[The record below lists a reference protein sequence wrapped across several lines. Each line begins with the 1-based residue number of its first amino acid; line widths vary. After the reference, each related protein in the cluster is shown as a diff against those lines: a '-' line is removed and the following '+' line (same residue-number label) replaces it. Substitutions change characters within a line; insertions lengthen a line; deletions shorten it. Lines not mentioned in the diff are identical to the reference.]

1 MSPLYYYYYYYYY
14 YFNFYYIVYVIQCVY
29 VYVYVYLLFPFC
41 FFCFLSFIYFSLFS
55 NLTESVKSILGRH
68 TKILVKYMVKI
79 ETKGDKTENRVLVFT
94 TFRIYLLIAKVPT
107 KIECHFH
114 YLDIQAVES
123 KRPSHFCIVTN
134 DRPYNFATTGDAG
147 NFSSNA
153 DVILTDLASAIKQ
166 IFPTV
171 PLKYIIRKIDIQPP
185 ERETIFSEEFRP
197 SDPRNVGPCGGFS
210 TQYAC
215 MCDFHGVPYREEVA
229 WDIDTI
235 YLSHDTRILNLRD
248 FDHLEPKDLMAIVSA
263 LEYNT
268 FFRGLKASHMRLS
281 NETLE
286 RVLHVLKRSMWLEEL
301 HLEALGLRS
310 DFLHKLAVSVI
321 TNNNP
326 AIRTIDLSHNLIED
340 KGAIHLAGPIAKVSK
355 GLCKL
360 ALAHCGLTS
369 KGVNQMSHSLSL
381 NQSISNSLTYL
392 DLSGNNLKDDITNLH
407 NFLAQPNVLEYLDL
421 SSTDITLENLF
432 GALLRGCATHLS
444 HLNVSHNSFSTKKG
458 KEIPP
463 SFKQFFTSTLSLKHL
478 NIAGCKLPMEALN
491 GNTLGPQGAHV
502 LESCI
507 HGVRVLQSLDISDN
521 NLDAELAP
529 VLTAISKNP
538 SIRTL
543 YMCRSLTGMKLK
555 HVPTVMDALV
565 NLIQKDDFP
574 LAELILSENK
584 LKNDIHDFIN
594 ALGSNQSLQ
603 KLDISGNYMG
613 DVGARLLAKALQINN
628 KLRFIYLDKNN
639 ITLQGYADIVYALEN
654 NYNMRAIPFPVFDIA
669 PHLKSHP
676 DKTDAIMRKM
686 QELLQR
692 NCNGLKRTP
701 GQGFRLQHG
710 FMLSSTHQLVDKL
723 VAETQDTISMAK
735 SSCDSTT
742 SSSAVQRL
750 IDDAE
755 NCKQL
760 MPKLQEAVRCETHPV
775 EVKLTRIASEL
786 SYTIQSYL
794 EETLETMIR
803 TAVEQ
808 CPKTLGSQMVVQDLR
823 KMLSERLLIPEDFLQ
838 NCLLN
843 NAGSEIMNRVS
854 EIEQSLAATISDRA
868 TDEVL
873 EALTRYRRGL
883 GIADSPSILLD
894 EPQTPDIVRSRSS
907 HDTDGI
913 VIRPGRGSILP
924 KLGLESPTATP
935 HMPTK
940 RRSMARKVR
949 PQSVVE
955 NLSLG
960 HIPDLLESPS
970 SHRSTS
976 QISRRDSSINGDNMN
991 SSRGALD
998 DGGGDECCDSITELP
1013 SASFQLQHLV
1023 KGRPKRAKTR
1033 APTRPL
1039 VTIEGGATKEI
1050 GEGLDQFFRPGS
1062 VTPTTL
1068 TPLVS
1073 PTSEECSSLSFA
1085 DSPTMSRNGNDHMTS
1100 EETTPILEE
1109 RKPIKLERSSPL
1121 LRGAAW
1127 ATRSRSTDNLEKYS
1141 PLVGRKSPLVKMRAE
1156 SGGANHIDGPE
1167 IPTAADRLLKTSSTR
1182 EDKLRSP
1189 SNDSIKSHT
1198 EGSSVIMKTGN
1209 GILRT
1214 PIVLQK
1220 PRPWS
1225 VVGSNEQ
1232 KTGVTNNSS
1241 CDYHGSEST
1250 KTTPEKL
1257 EEVEVLPFGQ
1267 NTGGSIVGITPG
1279 IAIAQGG
1286 TGGGSIVGITPGAA
1300 LGEKK
1305 SVRELAAG
1313 LNRMDLPLKP
1323 KVLPRSLLTSTSSLS
1338 KTSGNFSSS
1347 ISSSIATTSSS
1358 VSTAIT
1364 TSTHIVTAK
1373 SDNSMQTCTSQS
1385 HRSTKI
1391 TSTTGSTTISETV
1404 SETNR
1409 KSVFTELNGSQTVN
1423 TNETLNTG
1431 NSKIANTNGFINGE
1445 KRSSNDMITKSTG
1458 GFKRIA
1464 GKEISALFE
1473 ETLVEGLQRSCVQRT
1488 FRNNKYTKEDIVE
1501 IYK

>member
-1 MSPLYYYYYYYYY
+1 MLK
-14 YFNFYYIVYVIQCVY
+14 FIQNSKMY
-29 VYVYVYLLFPFC
+29 TLELMNHIGDYL
-41 FFCFLSFIYFSLFS
+41 S
-55 NLTESVKSILGRH
+55 NIIHLQVMDMTKGKDEESVKSILGRH
-68 TKILVKYMVKI
+68 TKILVKYMVKL

-94 TFRIYLLIAKVPT
+94 PVRIYLLIAKVPT

-123 KRPSHFCIVTN
+123 KKSAHFSIITN
-134 DRPYNFATTGDAG
+134 DRAYSFVTSFDAG
-147 NFSSNA
+147 SFSANA
-153 DVILTDLASAIKQ
+153 DVILTDLASAIKH

-171 PLKYIIRKIDIQPP
+171 PLKYIIRRIDIQPP
-185 ERETIFSEEFRP
+185 EREVVFSEEFRP
-197 SDPRNVGPCGGFS
+197 IDPRSVGPCGGFS

-235 YLSHDTRILNLRD
+235 YLSHDTRVINLRD

-286 RVLHVLKRSMWLEEL
+286 RILHVLKRSMWLEEL

-392 DLSGNNLKDDITNLH
+392 DLSGNSLKDDITNLH
-407 NFLAQPNVLEYLDL
+407 NFLAQPNVLEHLDL

-478 NIAGCKLPMEALN
+478 NIAGCKLPMEALKN
-491 GNTLGPQGAHV
+491 LLLGLACNESTAGLYLDLSGNTLGAQGAHV

-543 YMCRSLTGMKLK
+543 HMTRSLTGMKLK
-555 HVPTVMDALV
+555 HIPTVMDALV

-574 LAELILSENK
+574 LMELVISENK
-584 LKNDIHDFIN
+584 LKNDIHDLIN

-628 KLRFIYLDKNN
+628 KLRTIYMDKNN
-639 ITLQGYADIVYALEN
+639 ITPQGYGDIVYALEN
-654 NYNMRAIPFPVFDIA
+654 NHSMRTIQYPVYDIT
-669 PHLKSHP
+669 PHMKNHP
-676 DKTDAIMRKM
+676 EKTDAIMRKM

-692 NCNGLKRTP
+692 NCNGLKRTN

-723 VAETQDTISMAK
+723 VAETQDNISVAK
-735 SSCDSTT
+735 CSDSL
-742 SSSAVQRL
+742 AVQRL

-760 MPKLQEAVRCETHPV
+760 MPKLQEAVRCESHPV
-775 EVKLTRIASEL
+775 EIKLTRIASDL
-786 SYTIQSYL
+786 SYTIQGYL
-794 EETLETMIR
+794 EETLETMLR

-808 CPKTLGSQMVVQDLR
+808 CPKTLGSQVVVQDLR
-823 KMLSERLLIPEDFLQ
+823 KALSERLQIPEDFLQ
-838 NCLLN
+838 SCLLN
-843 NAGSEIMNRVS
+843 NAGSEIMNKVG
-854 EIEQSLAATISDRA
+854 EIEQSLAASISDRA

-883 GIADSPSILLD
+883 GIADSPSVLLD

-907 HDTDGI
+907 HDADGLI
-913 VIRPGRGSILP
+913 MRPGRVSVLP
-924 KLGLESPTATP
+924 KMGLESPTATP

-940 RRSMARKVR
+940 RRSVARSKVR

-976 QISRRDSSINGDNMN
+976 QLSPRDSNCT
-991 SSRGALD
+991 GASVAGTTTGGSGNAMD
-998 DGGGDECCDSITELP
+998 DLGGDDECGDSITELP

-1039 VTIEGGATKEI
+1039 VAIDNNAGPSTKEI
-1050 GEGLDQFFRPGS
+1050 GEGLDLFFRPGS

-1068 TPLVS
+1068 TPLIS
-1073 PTSEECSSLSFA
+1073 PTSEECSSLSFV
-1085 DSPTMSRNGNDHMTS
+1085 DSPTMSRDGNGQLTS

-1109 RKPIKLERSSPL
+1109 RRPIKLDRQSPL
-1121 LRGAAW
+1121 LKCAPW
-1127 ATRSRSTDNLEKYS
+1127 TTRSRSTDNLEKCS
-1141 PLVGRKSPLVKMRAE
+1141 PLIGRKSPLVKMRTEGGGVGTVVTGELDSNSALKAPERE
-1156 SGGANHIDGPE
+1156 S
-1167 IPTAADRLLKTSSTR
+1167 KM
-1182 EDKLRSP
+1182 RSP
-1189 SNDSIKSHT
+1189 STDSIRSHT
-1198 EGSSVIMKTGN
+1198 GGDGISVKASN
-1209 GILRT
+1209 GIIRT

-1225 VVGSNEQ
+1225 MVGNDA
-1232 KTGVTNNSS
+1232 KTPGTNDFQSS
-1241 CDYHGSEST
+1241 DSS

-1257 EEVEVLPFGQ
+1257 DEDAESLSFSQ
-1267 NTGGSIVGITPG
+1267 SSNNVGATPG
-1279 IAIAQGG
+1279 P
-1286 TGGGSIVGITPGAA
+1286 T
-1300 LGEKK
+1300 LEKK

-1313 LNRMDLPLKP
+1313 LNRLGD
-1323 KVLPRSLLTSTSSLS
+1323 
-1338 KTSGNFSSS
+1338 
-1347 ISSSIATTSSS
+1347 IS
-1358 VSTAIT
+1358 
-1364 TSTHIVTAK
+1364 
-1373 SDNSMQTCTSQS
+1373 
-1385 HRSTKI
+1385 
-1391 TSTTGSTTISETV
+1391 
-1404 SETNR
+1404 
-1409 KSVFTELNGSQTVN
+1409 
-1423 TNETLNTG
+1423 
-1431 NSKIANTNGFINGE
+1431 
-1445 KRSSNDMITKSTG
+1445 
-1458 GFKRIA
+1458 
-1464 GKEISALFE
+1464 
-1473 ETLVEGLQRSCVQRT
+1473 
-1488 FRNNKYTKEDIVE
+1488 
-1501 IYK
+1501 

>member
-1 MSPLYYYYYYYYY
+1 MSTRS
-14 YFNFYYIVYVIQCVY
+14 Q
-29 VYVYVYLLFPFC
+29 
-41 FFCFLSFIYFSLFS
+41 
-55 NLTESVKSILGRH
+55 LTKDLNESVKSILGRH
-68 TKILVKYMVKI
+68 TKILVKYMVKL

-94 TFRIYLLIAKVPT
+94 PVRVYLLSAKVPT

-114 YLDIQAVES
+114 YLDIVGVES
-123 KRPSHFCIVTN
+123 KKSTHFAIVTS
-134 DRPYNFATTGDAG
+134 DRPYSFVTTGDAG

-210 TQYAC
+210 AQYAC

-229 WDIDTI
+229 WDVDTI
-235 YLSHDTRILNLRD
+235 YLSHDTRVLNLRD

-268 FFRGLKASHMRLS
+268 FFRGLKAAHMRLS
-281 NETLE
+281 HETLE
-286 RVLHVLKRSMWLEEL
+286 RILHVLKRSMWLEEL
-301 HLEALGLRS
+301 HLEALGLRW
-310 DFLHKLAVSVI
+310 DFLNKLSISVI
-321 TNNNP
+321 TNSNP
-326 AIRTIDLSHNLIED
+326 AIRTIDLSHNIIED

-369 KGVNQMSHSLSL
+369 KGVNQMSHSLTL
-381 NQSISNSLTYL
+381 NQSISNSLTHL
-392 DLSGNNLKDDITNLH
+392 DLSGNSLKDDITNLH
-407 NFLAQPNVLEYLDL
+407 NFLAQPNVLEHLDL
-421 SSTDITLENLF
+421 ASTDITLENLF
-432 GALLRGCATHLS
+432 GALLRGCATHLA

-463 SFKQFFTSTLSLKHL
+463 SFKQFFTSTFSLKHL
-478 NIAGCKLPMEALN
+478 NIAGCKLPMEALKN
-491 GNTLGPQGAHV
+491 LLLGLACNESTAGLYLDLSSNTLGAQGAHV

-543 YMCRSLTGMKLK
+543 HLTRSLTGMKPK
-555 HVPTVMDALV
+555 HIPPVMDALV

-574 LAELILSENK
+574 LVELVLSENK
-584 LKNDIHDFIN
+584 LKHDLHDFIN

-603 KLDISGNYMG
+603 KLDISGNFMG

-628 KLRFIYLDKNN
+628 RLRTIYMDKNGV
-639 ITLQGYADIVYALEN
+639 TLQGYADIVYALEHN
-654 NYNMRAIPFPVFDIA
+654 HSMRTIPFPVFDIA

-676 DKTDAIMRKM
+676 DKTDAVMRKM

-692 NCNGLKRTP
+692 NCNGLKRAT
-701 GQGFRLQHG
+701 GHGFRLQHG

-723 VAETQDTISMAK
+723 VAETQDTISLAK
-735 SSCDSTT
+735 GGSESA
-742 SSSAVQRL
+742 SAVQRL
-750 IDDAE
+750 ITDAE

-760 MPKLQEAVRCETHPV
+760 MPKLQEAVRNDSHPI
-775 EVKLTRIASEL
+775 EMKLTRVASEL
-786 SYTIQSYL
+786 SYTIKSYL
-794 EETLETMIR
+794 EETLETMMR
-803 TAVEQ
+803 TGIEQ
-808 CPKTLGSQMVVQDLR
+808 CPKTLGNQIVVQDLR
-823 KMLSERLLIPEDFLQ
+823 KALAERLVVPEEFLQ
-838 NCLLN
+838 ICLLN
-843 NAGSEIMNRVS
+843 NAGSEIMNKVG
-854 EIEQSLAATISDRA
+854 EIEQSLAAAISDRA

-873 EALTRYRRGL
+873 EALTRYRRGM
-883 GIADSPSILLD
+883 GIAESPSVLLD

-907 HDTDGI
+907 HDADGLI
-913 VIRPGRGSILP
+913 IRPGGRGSILP

-935 HMPTK
+935 HLPTK
-940 RRSMARKVR
+940 RRSLAKKVR

-960 HIPDLLESPS
+960 HFPDLLESPS
-970 SHRSTS
+970 SHRSSS
-976 QISRRDSSINGDNMN
+976 QLSARAAAGAAALGAANMTDSI
-991 SSRGALD
+991 AVD
-998 DGGGDECCDSITELP
+998 DGGVDECCDSITELP

-1039 VTIEGGATKEI
+1039 VTTECAGGSREI
-1050 GEGLDQFFRPGS
+1050 GEGLEHFFRPGS

-1073 PTSEECSSLSFA
+1073 PTSEECSSLSFV
-1085 DSPTMSRNGNDHMTS
+1085 DSPTMSRDGNGHMTS

-1109 RKPIKLERSSPL
+1109 RRPIKLERQSPL
-1121 LRGAAW
+1121 LKSASW

-1141 PLVGRKSPLVKMRAE
+1141 PLVGRKSPLVKMRTEGGPGSGSAGAE
-1156 SGGANHIDGPE
+1156 ETNSPSSN
-1167 IPTAADRLLKTSSTR
+1167 LLKATTR
-1182 EDKLRSP
+1182 EDKTRSP
-1189 SNDSIKSHT
+1189 SSDSIKSHAT
-1198 EGSSVIMKTGN
+1198 GEGSVIVKTGN

-1225 VVGSNEQ
+1225 VVGSEP
-1232 KTGVTNNSS
+1232 KASGELITGNGNADSS
-1241 CDYHGSEST
+1241 

-1257 EEVEVLPFGQ
+1257 EEDDVEVVTFGS
-1267 NTGGSIVGITPG
+1267 TCSSSIVGITPG
-1279 IAIAQGG
+1279 IALS
-1286 TGGGSIVGITPGAA
+1286 TSGGGSIVGITPGGA
-1300 LGEKK
+1300 LEKK

-1313 LNRMDLPLKP
+1313 LNRMGD
-1323 KVLPRSLLTSTSSLS
+1323 
-1338 KTSGNFSSS
+1338 
-1347 ISSSIATTSSS
+1347 IS
-1358 VSTAIT
+1358 
-1364 TSTHIVTAK
+1364 
-1373 SDNSMQTCTSQS
+1373 
-1385 HRSTKI
+1385 
-1391 TSTTGSTTISETV
+1391 
-1404 SETNR
+1404 
-1409 KSVFTELNGSQTVN
+1409 
-1423 TNETLNTG
+1423 
-1431 NSKIANTNGFINGE
+1431 
-1445 KRSSNDMITKSTG
+1445 
-1458 GFKRIA
+1458 
-1464 GKEISALFE
+1464 
-1473 ETLVEGLQRSCVQRT
+1473 
-1488 FRNNKYTKEDIVE
+1488 
-1501 IYK
+1501 

>member
-1 MSPLYYYYYYYYY
+1 MYTKELMNHIS
-14 YFNFYYIVYVIQCVY
+14 
-29 VYVYVYLLFPFC
+29 VYLKRIIELQV
-41 FFCFLSFIYFSLFS
+41 LDITKSNDRGKNSLHIS
-55 NLTESVKSILGRH
+55 QSVKSILGRH
-68 TKILVKYMVKI
+68 TKILVKYMVKL
-79 ETKGDKTENRVLVFT
+79 ETKNDKTENRVLVFT
-94 TFRIYLLIAKVPT
+94 PVRIYLLIAKVPT

-123 KRPSHFCIVTN
+123 KKPSHFSIITN

-147 NFSSNA
+147 NFSSSA

-197 SDPRNVGPCGGFS
+197 SDPRNIGPCGGFS

-286 RVLHVLKRSMWLEEL
+286 RILHVLKRSMWLEEL

-381 NQSISNSLTYL
+381 NQSISNSLTHL

-432 GALLRGCATHLS
+432 GALLRGCATHLA

-463 SFKQFFTSTLSLKHL
+463 SFKQFFTSSLSLKHL
-478 NIAGCKLPMEALN
+478 NIAGCKLPMEALKN
-491 GNTLGPQGAHV
+491 LLLGLACNESTAGLYLDLSGNTLGAQGAHV

-507 HGVRVLQSLDISDN
+507 HGVRVLQSLNISDN
-521 NLDAELAP
+521 NLDVELAP
-529 VLTAISKNP
+529 VLTSISKNP

-543 YMCRSLTGMKLK
+543 NMCRSLTGMKLK
-555 HVPTVMDALV
+555 HIPTVMEALV

-574 LAELILSENK
+574 LAELTLSENK

-628 KLRFIYLDKNN
+628 KLRSIYMDKNN

-654 NYNMRAIPFPVFDIA
+654 NYSMRCIPFPVFDIA
-669 PHLKSHP
+669 PHLKNHP
-676 DKTDAIMRKM
+676 DKTDTIMRKM
-686 QELLQR
+686 QELLHR
-692 NCNGLKRTP
+692 NGNGLKRTN

-710 FMLSSTHQLVDKL
+710 FLLSSTHQLVDKL
-723 VAETQDTISMAK
+723 VAETQDTISIAK
-735 SSCDSTT
+735 SSNDST

-750 IDDAE
+750 IEDAE

-775 EVKLTRIASEL
+775 EVKLTRVATDL
-786 SYTIQSYL
+786 SYTIQNYL

-803 TAVEQ
+803 TGVEQ
-808 CPKTLGSQMVVQDLR
+808 CPKTLGNQVVIQDLR
-823 KMLSERLLIPEDFLQ
+823 KVLSERLVIPEGFLQ
-838 NCLLN
+838 ACLLN
-843 NAGSEIMNRVS
+843 NAGSEIMNKVS
-854 EIEQSLAATISDRA
+854 EIEQSLAASISDRA

-873 EALTRYRRGL
+873 EALTRHRRGL
-883 GIADSPSILLD
+883 GIADSPSVMLD

-907 HDTDGI
+907 HDSDGMI
-913 VIRPGRGSILP
+913 LRPGRVCILP

-940 RRSMARKVR
+940 RRSVALKVR

-976 QISRRDSSINGDNMN
+976 QMSRRDSSINGDGTLT
-991 SSRGALD
+991 SDSRGALD

-1039 VTIEGGATKEI
+1039 VTAMENGLSTKEI

-1073 PTSEECSSLSFA
+1073 PTSEECSSLSFV

-1109 RKPIKLERSSPL
+1109 RRPIKLERHSPL
-1121 LRGAAW
+1121 LKGAAW

-1141 PLVGRKSPLVKMRAE
+1141 PLVGRKSPLVKMRTE
-1156 SGGANHIDGPE
+1156 GGNGANDGLPADSSL
-1167 IPTAADRLLKTSSTR
+1167 PTTQAERLLKTHSGR
-1182 EDKLRSP
+1182 EDKMRSP
-1189 SNDSIKSHT
+1189 SSDSIKSHADP
-1198 EGSSVIMKTGN
+1198 SVLAKTGN

-1225 VVGSNEQ
+1225 VVGNEPKVGQGSNSVHS
-1232 KTGVTNNSS
+1232 GSDSS
-1241 CDYHGSEST
+1241 

-1257 EEVEVLPFGQ
+1257 EEEVEVVPFGN
-1267 NTGGSIVGITPG
+1267 NT
-1279 IAIAQGG
+1279 
-1286 TGGGSIVGITPGAA
+1286 GGSIVGITPGAA
-1300 LGEKK
+1300 LEKK

-1313 LNRMDLPLKP
+1313 LNRLGD
-1323 KVLPRSLLTSTSSLS
+1323 
-1338 KTSGNFSSS
+1338 
-1347 ISSSIATTSSS
+1347 IS
-1358 VSTAIT
+1358 
-1364 TSTHIVTAK
+1364 
-1373 SDNSMQTCTSQS
+1373 
-1385 HRSTKI
+1385 
-1391 TSTTGSTTISETV
+1391 
-1404 SETNR
+1404 
-1409 KSVFTELNGSQTVN
+1409 
-1423 TNETLNTG
+1423 
-1431 NSKIANTNGFINGE
+1431 
-1445 KRSSNDMITKSTG
+1445 
-1458 GFKRIA
+1458 
-1464 GKEISALFE
+1464 
-1473 ETLVEGLQRSCVQRT
+1473 
-1488 FRNNKYTKEDIVE
+1488 
-1501 IYK
+1501 

>member
-1 MSPLYYYYYYYYY
+1 MYTKELM
-14 YFNFYYIVYVIQCVY
+14 NHIGD
-29 VYVYVYLLFPFC
+29 YLQRIIELQV
-41 FFCFLSFIYFSLFS
+41 LDTAK
-55 NLTESVKSILGRH
+55 NKDRESVKSILGRH
-68 TKILVKYMVKI
+68 TKILVKYMVKL
-79 ETKGDKTENRVLVFT
+79 ETKNDKTENRVLVFT
-94 TFRIYLLIAKVPT
+94 PVRIYLLIAKVPT

-123 KRPSHFCIVTN
+123 KKPTHFSIITN

-147 NFSSNA
+147 NFSTSA
-153 DVILTDLASAIKQ
+153 DVILSDLASAIKH

-185 ERETIFSEEFRP
+185 EREGIFSEEYRP
-197 SDPRNVGPCGGFS
+197 SDPRNIGPCGGFS

-286 RVLHVLKRSMWLEEL
+286 RILHVLKRSMWLEEL

-340 KGAIHLAGPIAKVSK
+340 KGASSLCALLGKIVQGAIHLAGPIAKVSK

-381 NQSISNSLTYL
+381 NQSISNSLTHL

-432 GALLRGCATHLS
+432 GALLRGCATHLA

-478 NIAGCKLPMEALN
+478 NIAGCKLPMEALKN
-491 GNTLGPQGAHV
+491 LLLGLACNESTAGLYLDLSGNTLGAQGAHV

-507 HGVRVLQSLDISDN
+507 HGVRVLQSLNISDN
-521 NLDAELAP
+521 NLDVELAP
-529 VLTAISKNP
+529 VLTSISKNP

-543 YMCRSLTGMKLK
+543 NMCRSLTGMKLK
-555 HVPTVMDALV
+555 HIPTVMEALV

-574 LAELILSENK
+574 LAELTLSENK
-584 LKNDIHDFIN
+584 LKVDIHDFIN

-628 KLRFIYLDKNN
+628 KLRTIYLDKNN

-654 NYNMRAIPFPVFDIA
+654 NYSMRCIPFPVFDIA
-669 PHLKSHP
+669 PHLKNHP
-676 DKTDAIMRKM
+676 EKTDAIMRKM

-692 NCNGLKRTP
+692 NGSGLKRTN

-710 FMLSSTHQLVDKL
+710 FLLSSTHQLVDKL
-723 VAETQDTISMAK
+723 VAETQDTISIAK
-735 SSCDSTT
+735 SSNDST

-750 IDDAE
+750 IEDAE

-775 EVKLTRIASEL
+775 EVKLTRVASDL
-786 SYTIQSYL
+786 SYTIQNYL

-803 TAVEQ
+803 TGVEQ
-808 CPKTLGSQMVVQDLR
+808 CPKTLGNQTVIQDLR
-823 KMLSERLLIPEDFLQ
+823 KVLSERLVIPEGFLQ
-838 NCLLN
+838 QCLLN
-843 NAGSEIMNRVS
+843 NAGSEIMNKVS
-854 EIEQSLAATISDRA
+854 EIEQSLAAAISDRA

-883 GIADSPSILLD
+883 GIADSPSVMLD

-907 HDTDGI
+907 HDSDGMI
-913 VIRPGRGSILP
+913 LRTGRNSILP

-940 RRSMARKVR
+940 RRSVAARKVR

-976 QISRRDSSINGDNMN
+976 QISRRDSSINGDATLT
-991 SSRGALD
+991 SDSRGDLD

-1039 VTIEGGATKEI
+1039 VTAIENGNSTKEI

-1073 PTSEECSSLSFA
+1073 PTSEECSSLSFV

-1109 RKPIKLERSSPL
+1109 RRPIKLERNSPL
-1121 LRGAAW
+1121 LKGAAW
-1127 ATRSRSTDNLEKYS
+1127 TTRSRSTDNLEKYS
-1141 PLVGRKSPLVKMRAE
+1141 PLVGRKSPLVKMRTEGGGNGAGGPNDNVTDSSLPTTQAE
-1156 SGGANHIDGPE
+1156 
-1167 IPTAADRLLKTSSTR
+1167 RLLKTCSGR
-1182 EDKLRSP
+1182 ESKMRSP
-1189 SNDSIKSHT
+1189 STDSIKSHT
-1198 EGSSVIMKTGN
+1198 DSTTGAKTGN

-1214 PIVLQK
+1214 PVILQK

-1225 VVGSNEQ
+1225 VVGSEP
-1232 KTGVTNNSS
+1232 KTAAQGTNSVMHTSTDSS
-1241 CDYHGSEST
+1241 

-1257 EEVEVLPFGQ
+1257 DEEMESVPFG
-1267 NTGGSIVGITPG
+1267 N
-1279 IAIAQGG
+1279 G
-1286 TGGGSIVGITPGAA
+1286 T
-1300 LGEKK
+1300 
-1305 SVRELAAG
+1305 
-1313 LNRMDLPLKP
+1313 
-1323 KVLPRSLLTSTSSLS
+1323 
-1338 KTSGNFSSS
+1338 
-1347 ISSSIATTSSS
+1347 
-1358 VSTAIT
+1358 
-1364 TSTHIVTAK
+1364 
-1373 SDNSMQTCTSQS
+1373 
-1385 HRSTKI
+1385 
-1391 TSTTGSTTISETV
+1391 
-1404 SETNR
+1404 TN
-1409 KSVFTELNGSQTVN
+1409 N
-1423 TNETLNTG
+1423 
-1431 NSKIANTNGFINGE
+1431 
-1445 KRSSNDMITKSTG
+1445 
-1458 GFKRIA
+1458 IA
-1464 GKEISALFE
+1464 GKTTGELIDKFNKK
-1473 ETLVEGLQRSCVQRT
+1473 
-1488 FRNNKYTKEDIVE
+1488 RNN
-1501 IYK
+1501 